1 MSKKGSILNLSND
14 AKTVLA
20 TFYEN
25 TPGLSF
31 EEINLSL
38 IRFLQPIKHSNYII
52 PNDQINNSLTA
63 IKNEII
69 NDFERIIHN
78 PDTSVPSLLEK
89 THNSLIEKTAIIFN
103 SSMPKYNNQI
113 ISTITDHIND
123 FRKTTQDEY
132 NKLQGSIDNNHIKEF
147 AQNFDLKLSML
158 MQNLQQPLYSSL
170 NSMEDKINH
179 KISSS
184 TSDII
189 RNQEKLQEKMM
200 CNISDITNTD
210 TVSRSISTT
219 SKPIKVI
226 LTPLFPSSE
235 IKNCNFNI
243 NMYKL
248 TRIHKQTVM
257 LKTFDSFENISLD
270 ELTDFV
276 SLIDEHQCNGI
287 LISNNSGISTKKNYE
302 IEIHNNK
309 IIVFLHNV
317 EYNGN
322 LIASAVDIID
332 SLTNRLSQYIKTND
346 ATLTIPKEIMDS
358 INNEYHTFSAQK
370 TALVELLKEH
380 QKRVISQI
388 DELRFPALDKYLSSK
403 YLIPISKPG
412 LKCDLCK
419 LYTANNLKALAAH
432 KRGCARKLKA

>member
-1 MSKKGSILNLSND
+1 MSEKGNVLHLSND
-14 AKTVLA
+14 AKNGLA

-31 EEINLSL
+31 EEINISL
-38 IRFLQPIKHSNYII
+38 IRFLQPIKHSNYIL

-113 ISTITDHIND
+113 ISTITEHINN

-132 NKLQGSIDNNHIKEF
+132 NKLQGSINNNDIKDF

-179 KISSS
+179 KIISS

-189 RNQEKLQEKMM
+189 RNQEKLQEKIM
-200 CNISDITNTD
+200 CSISDITDTD
-210 TVSRSISTT
+210 TVSRSISPT
-219 SKPIKVI
+219 SKPIKAI
-226 LTPLFPSSE
+226 LTPLFPSAE
-235 IKNCNFNI
+235 IKNCKFNMD
-243 NMYKL
+243 MYSL
-248 TRIHKQTVM
+248 TRIHKQNVM
-257 LKTFDSFENISLD
+257 LKTFDCFENVSVDEVTDFLSILD
-270 ELTDFV
+270 EHH
-276 SLIDEHQCNGI
+276 SNGI
-287 LISNNSGISTKKNYE
+287 LISNKSGISTKKNYD

-317 EYNGN
+317 EYNGDV
-322 LIASAVDIID
+322 ISSAVDIID
-332 SLTNRLSQYIKTND
+332 NLTNKLSLYIKTND
-346 ATLTIPKEIMDS
+346 EALSIPKEIMDS
-358 INNEYHTFSAQK
+358 INNEYHTFSTQK

-388 DELRFPALDKYLSSK
+388 DELRFPVLDKYLSSK